1 MIIPK
6 TIKVGSTQYKV
17 LFPKEIHKPEPC
29 RGFVSYLTNVIALAK
44 GNGIFNYTKKQK
56 EETFWHEVTHA
67 ILYDMDNDLYKN
79 EKFVTEFST
88 RLNNA
93 IRSAKF

>member
-6 TIKVGSTQYKV
+6 TIKVGKTQYKIAH
-17 LFPKEIHKPEPC
+17 PQEIHKPSPC
-29 RGFVSYLTNVIALAK
+29 RGFVSYVTGVIALAK
-44 GNGIFNYTKKQK
+44 GNGFFKYTKQQKQ
-56 EETFWHEVTHA
+56 ETFWHEVTHA
-67 ILYDMDNDLYKN
+67 ILYDMNHSLYNN

>member
-6 TIKVGSTQYKV
+6 TIKVGKKLYTIHTPRMLQGYLRGMVNYRSSKLYVADACEYYPYK
-17 LFPKEIHKPEPC
+17 P
-29 RGFVSYLTNVIALAK
+29 
-44 GNGIFNYTKKQK
+44 KQK
-56 EETFWHEVTHA
+56 QETFWHEVTHA
-67 ILYDMDNDLYKN
+67 ILYDMDNELYKN